1 MRCNRRIVIK
11 MGLLHFHK
19 YEQKSSRI
27 PLSFNETKVEIFTDY
42 YHKLV
47 ILNLSNGAKLSGAQS
62 GTTVSKKKKKKRK
75 FVHPLHS

>member
-19 YEQKSSRI
+19 YEQKSSGI

-47 ILNLSNGAKLSGAQS
+47 ILNLSNGGEIVWGSN
-62 GTTVSKKKKKKRK
+62 RK
-75 FVHPLHS
+75 DGI